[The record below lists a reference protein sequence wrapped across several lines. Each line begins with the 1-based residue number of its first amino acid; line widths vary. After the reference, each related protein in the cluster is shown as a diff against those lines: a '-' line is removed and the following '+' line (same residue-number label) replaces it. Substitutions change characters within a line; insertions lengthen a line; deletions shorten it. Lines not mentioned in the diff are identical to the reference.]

1 MTDNLQIMDMNQ
13 LHLLLQQLQQ
23 QLTSLTE
30 RIATAAAKLPDP
42 TRQAKKRLAA
52 GRTFRTTAAKGPQ
65 GHEYVYI
72 GRSRKIQRSEIRSTF
87 RSVGVDLGRILD
99 ICFPASEV
107 IGVLMHVQY
116 VTDFKDL
123 LQKQCGAQIIEGFDP
138 LDPGNIA
145 DPKYNDLSLAERS
158 DLINEFTATRCLQT
172 LTFLRPLNVN
182 GVGQYFVEQGWICA
196 EDLSESVAAA
206 ISRFAQKE
214 PKKANFLFRR

>member
-23 QLTSLTE
+23 QLTSVTE
-30 RIATAAAKLPDP
+30 RVNQHDGILSRLDMLEKENTELKKLLQQKDLEISSLRSRDIKGAQSEGGEVGSSKRLTKTAAANNGSTSATPATFSQIATAAAKLPDP

-65 GHEYVYI
+65 GYEYVYI
-72 GRSRKIQRSEIRSTF
+72 GRSPKIQRSEIRSTF

-116 VTDFKDL
+116 VTDFK
-123 LQKQCGAQIIEGFDP
+123 
-138 LDPGNIA
+138 PG
-145 DPKYNDLSLAERS
+145 
-158 DLINEFTATRCLQT
+158 
-172 LTFLRPLNVN
+172 
-182 GVGQYFVEQGWICA
+182 
-196 EDLSESVAAA
+196 
-206 ISRFAQKE
+206 
-214 PKKANFLFRR
+214 